1 MFLNRFLAS
10 AFALV
15 GCASAAVIP
24 NNDGF
29 PKPNAQQLISIAKV
43 AGGLLP
49 NVPLPTKLGPG
60 SKTTFQLIAFNELF
74 EVAFFDSLLQNVTRG
89 VEGYKINAHIDK
101 ITKILT
107 TVRAVRFAA
116 ENTYFLCIS

>member
-1 MFLNRFLAS
+1 MLFIKSLSSVA
-10 AFALV
+10 ALL

-29 PKPNAQQLISIAKV
+29 PKPNAQQQLSIAKD

-49 NVPLPTKLGPG
+49 NVALPTKLGPG

-74 EVAFFDSLLQNVTRG
+74 EIAFFDSLLTNVTRG
-89 VEGYKINAHIDK
+89 VEGFKINTHVDK
-101 ITKILT
+101 ITKILN
-107 TVRAVRFAA
+107 TVRAVRFLKHCFSF
-116 ENTYFLCIS
+116 NHR